1 MPGEDNAALVAK
13 FLDELW
19 NQQNLDAIDQ
29 FTVEDYVLHIPQGDL
44 LGREALKEVAKE
56 YFDRFSRIHLG
67 RVDQTSQDSQVVT
80 RIPWDTALELRDQ
93 SLKQQ
98 IERKIP
104 ARGVSIDR
112 IDNGRIAES
121 WNMLDTLYWLY
132 NIQVLSR
139 DPVFVQ
145 VLPAVRGCSP
155 PCHRPFECRGGQCVI
170 PGVSN

>member
-1 MPGEDNAALVAK
+1 MPGEDNAVLVAK

-19 NQQNLDAIDQ
+19 NQQNLAIIDQ
-29 FTVEDYVLHIPQGDL
+29 LTVEDYVLHVPQGDL
-44 LGREALKEVAKE
+44 LGRETLKEVAKE
-56 YFDRFSRIHLG
+56 YFERFSRI
-67 RVDQTSQDSQVVT
+67 RVSIVDQTSQDSQVVT

-145 VLPAVRGCSP
+145 VLPAVRRCSP
-155 PCHRPFECRGGQCVI
+155 PCPPLFECRGGQCVI